1 MKACFVG
8 GTFGFLQRLTSEIL
22 EEIELGSEGKKGGGG
37 EEIYRNSK
45 MKT

>member
-22 EEIELGSEGKKGGGG
+22 EEIELGSEGKKGGGWKKYIG
-37 EEIYRNSK
+37 IAK
-45 MKT
+45 

>member
-37 EEIYRNSK
+37 GRNIQE
-45 MKT
+45 